1 MNPKNKIFGN
11 FPFGF
16 LGRGSLFYIL
26 GTMRSVRLLTAFWI
40 FAFAAE
46 VFSAAPSVTNCADG
60 RRVAN
65 IRFTGLADTDPRVV
79 ERELFH
85 APGAKFSGSEFLAEK
100 SRLESLDIFSDVSL
114 VCSETADGLDLE
126 YRFTE
131 LLHWIPSPAGK
142 KTDQDGWMLGVALAH
157 LNVLGEDIRIEAQ
170 YRTSIDPLFD
180 SKEFAIYASSP
191 WLGNLPV
198 SWNFEFLRTDSWDDL
213 RGFDDRSWFV
223 HLELDAKLWRN
234 VYLVWA
240 PSYRYV
246 EKFGSVPD
254 LGVGALLENRDSKT
268 DPRRGAFEE
277 FRVTRYGVFDSSV
290 ENFVEYLW
298 DNRLYFSR
306 GRWITGASSLVR
318 FRPGTQMFF
327 DRLHQGGANTLRG
340 FSPDSSVHGRHE
352 AIWNIEER
360 FVLLERRPFSVLGAN
375 LFFGVQLVAGVEGSF
390 LWDSRMP
397 GWEDYRESVYGGIHI
412 LIPALDRLRIEAGYS
427 PDGGGVKIS
436 VGLYDKNVS
445 LRWRSR

>member
-1 MNPKNKIFGN
+1 
-11 FPFGF
+11 
-16 LGRGSLFYIL
+16 
-26 GTMRSVRLLTAFWI
+26 MRSFRFLFAFWI
-40 FAFAAE
+40 FALVAKESFAAS
-46 VFSAAPSVTNCADG
+46 FATNCADG
-60 RRVAN
+60 KRIASVRLA
-65 IRFTGLADTDPRVV
+65 GLEDTDPRVV

-85 APGAKFSGSEFLAEK
+85 SSGAKFSGREFLDEK
-100 SRLESLDIFSDVSL
+100 SRLESLDIFSDVSIA
-114 VCSETADGLDLE
+114 CSETADGGLELE

-157 LNVLGEDIRIEAQ
+157 LNVLGEDIRVEAQ

-213 RGFDDRSWFV
+213 RGFDDKSWFV
-223 HLELDAKLWRN
+223 HLELDAKLFRN
-234 VYLVWA
+234 LYLVFS

-246 EKFGSVPD
+246 EGFGAVPD
-254 LGVGALLENRDSKT
+254 LGAGALLENRDSKT

-298 DNRLYFSR
+298 DNRLYVSR

-318 FRPGTQMFF
+318 FRPGRQMFF

-360 FVLLERRPFSVLGAN
+360 FVLLERRPFTVLGAN
-375 LFFGVQLVAGVEGSF
+375 LFWGVQLVAGVEGSF
-390 LWDSRMP
+390 LWDNRLP
-397 GWEDYRESVYGGIHI
+397 GWEDYRQSVYGGIHV

-436 VGLYDKNVS
+436 IGLYDKNVS

>member
-1 MNPKNKIFGN
+1 MNPKNSILGN
-11 FPFGF
+11 FPVGF

-26 GTMRSVRLLTAFWI
+26 ETMRPFCSLMVFCV
-40 FAFAAE
+40 FAFAAGA
-46 VFSAAPSVTNCADG
+46 FSSEPTSAGCVDG
-60 RRVAN
+60 MRIARV
-65 IRFTGLADTDPRVV
+65 RFTGLGDTDPRVV

-85 APGAKFSGSEFLAEK
+85 APGVNFSGRGFLAEK

-114 VCSETADGLDLE
+114 VCSESAGGLDLE

-157 LNVLGEDIRIEAQ
+157 LNVLGEDIRVEAQ
-170 YRTSIDPLFD
+170 YRTSVDPLFD

-191 WLGNLPV
+191 WLWNLPL
-198 SWNFEFLRTDSWDDL
+198 SWNFELLRTDSWDDL

-223 HLELDAKLWRN
+223 HLELDAKLWRDI
-234 VYLVWA
+234 YLVWA

-246 EKFGSVPD
+246 QGFGSVPD

-277 FRVTRYGVFDSSV
+277 FRVTCYGVFDSSV

-298 DNRLYFSR
+298 DNRLYFSL

-352 AIWNIEER
+352 AVWNIEER

-375 LFFGVQLVAGVEGSF
+375 LFWGVQLVAGVEGSF
-390 LWDSRMP
+390 LWDSQLP
-397 GWEDYRESVYGGIHI
+397 GWDDYRQSVYGGIHI

>member
-1 MNPKNKIFGN
+1 M
-11 FPFGF
+11 
-16 LGRGSLFYIL
+16 LFFRPL
-26 GTMRSVRLLTAFWI
+26 PAFWI
-40 FAFAAE
+40 FALVTGTLFATPAVE
-46 VFSAAPSVTNCADG
+46 NCVNGMRIAG
-60 RRVAN
+60 V
-65 IRFTGLADTDPRVV
+65 RFTGLENTDPRVV

-85 APGAKFSGSEFLAEK
+85 APGMGFSEREFFAEK
-100 SRLESLDIFSDVSL
+100 SRLESLDIFSNITLS
-114 VCSETADGLDLE
+114 CSETGGGGQDLE

-142 KTDQDGWMLGVALAH
+142 KTDQDGWMLGAALAH
-157 LNVLGEDIRIEAQ
+157 LNVLGEDIRVEAQ
-170 YRTSIDPLFD
+170 YRMSVDPLFE
-180 SKEFAIYASSP
+180 SKEFAVYASSP
-191 WLGNLPV
+191 WLWNLPV

-223 HLELDAKLWRN
+223 HLELDVKLWQN

-246 EKFGSVPD
+246 QSFGSVPD
-254 LGVGALLENRDSKT
+254 LGLGVLWESRNSRM
-268 DPRRGAFEE
+268 DPRHGAFEE

-290 ENFVEYLW
+290 ESFVEYLW

-306 GRWITGASSLVR
+306 GRWITGASSLFR

-327 DRLHQGGANTLRG
+327 ERLHQGGANSLRG
-340 FSPDSSVHGRHE
+340 FSPDSSIHGRHE
-352 AIWNIEER
+352 AIWNVEER

-375 LFFGVQLVAGVEGSF
+375 LFWGVQLVAGVEGSF
-390 LWDSRMP
+390 LWDSQMP
-397 GWEDYRESVYGGIHI
+397 GWEDYRQSVYGGIHF

>member
-1 MNPKNKIFGN
+1 
-11 FPFGF
+11 
-16 LGRGSLFYIL
+16 
-26 GTMRSVRLLTAFWI
+26 MRTFRLLTAFWI
-40 FAFAAE
+40 FALAAKTS
-46 VFSAAPSVTNCADG
+46 FPASAATNCAEG
-60 RRVAN
+60 KRIASVRLS
-65 IRFTGLADTDPRVV
+65 GLEDTDPRVV
-79 ERELFH
+79 ERELSH
-85 APGAKFSGSEFLAEK
+85 APGTVFSEREFFDEK

-114 VCSETADGLDLE
+114 ACSETAAGLDLE

-157 LNVLGEDIRIEAQ
+157 LNVLGEDIRVEAQ

-191 WLGNLPV
+191 WLLDLPL
-198 SWNFEFLRTDSWDDL
+198 SWNLEFLRTDSWDDL
-213 RGFDDRSWFV
+213 RGFDDKSWFV
-223 HLELDAKLWRN
+223 HLELDAKLFRN
-234 VYLVWA
+234 LYLVWA

-246 EKFGSVPD
+246 EGFGSVPD
-254 LGVGALLENRDSKT
+254 LGVGALWENRDSRT

-277 FRVTRYGVFDSSV
+277 FRVTRYGVFDSRV

-298 DNRLYFSR
+298 DNRLYISR

-318 FRPGTQMFF
+318 VRPGSQMFF

-340 FSPDSSVHGRHE
+340 FSPDSSAHGRHE
-352 AIWNIEER
+352 AIWNLEER

-375 LFFGVQLVAGVEGSF
+375 LFWGLQLVAGVEGSF
-390 LWDSRMP
+390 LWDDRMP
-397 GWEDYRESVYGGIHI
+397 GWEDYRESVYGGIHV

-445 LRWRSR
+445 MRWRSR

>member
-1 MNPKNKIFGN
+1 
-11 FPFGF
+11 
-16 LGRGSLFYIL
+16 
-26 GTMRSVRLLTAFWI
+26 MRSFRFLFAFWI
-40 FAFAAE
+40 FALVAKASFAAS
-46 VFSAAPSVTNCADG
+46 FATDCADG
-60 RRVAN
+60 KRIASVRLA
-65 IRFTGLADTDPRVV
+65 GLEDTDPRVV

-85 APGAKFSGSEFLAEK
+85 SPGAKFSGREFLDEK
-100 SRLESLDIFSDVSL
+100 SRLESLDIFSDVSIA
-114 VCSETADGLDLE
+114 CSETEGGGLALE
-126 YRFTE
+126 YRLTE

-157 LNVLGEDIRIEAQ
+157 LNVLGEDIRVEAQ

-198 SWNFEFLRTDSWDDL
+198 SWNLEFLRTDSWDDL
-213 RGFDDRSWFV
+213 RGFDDRSWFL
-223 HLELDAKLWRN
+223 HLELDAKLFRN
-234 VYLVWA
+234 LYVVFS

-246 EKFGSVPD
+246 ERFGSVPD

-277 FRVTRYGVFDSSV
+277 FRVTRYGAFDSSV

-298 DNRLYFSR
+298 DNRLYVSR

-318 FRPGTQMFF
+318 FRPGRQMFF

-360 FVLLERRPFSVLGAN
+360 FVLLERRPFTVLGAN
-375 LFFGVQLVAGVEGSF
+375 LFWGLQLVAGVEGSF
-390 LWDSRMP
+390 LWDNRMP
-397 GWEDYRESVYGGIHI
+397 GWEDYRQSVYGGIHV

-436 VGLYDKNVS
+436 IGLYDKNVS

>member
-1 MNPKNKIFGN
+1 
-11 FPFGF
+11 
-16 LGRGSLFYIL
+16 
-26 GTMRSVRLLTAFWI
+26 MRSFRFLFAFWI
-40 FAFAAE
+40 FALVAKESFAAS
-46 VFSAAPSVTNCADG
+46 FATNCADG
-60 RRVAN
+60 KRIASVRLA
-65 IRFTGLADTDPRVV
+65 GLEDTDPRVV

-85 APGAKFSGSEFLAEK
+85 SSGAKFSGREFLDEK
-100 SRLESLDIFSDVSL
+100 SRLESLDIFSDVSIA
-114 VCSETADGLDLE
+114 CSETADGGLELE

-157 LNVLGEDIRIEAQ
+157 LNVLGEDIRVEAQ

-213 RGFDDRSWFV
+213 RGFDDKSWFV
-223 HLELDAKLWRN
+223 HLELDAKLFRN
-234 VYLVWA
+234 LYLVFS

-246 EKFGSVPD
+246 EGFGAVPD

-298 DNRLYFSR
+298 DNRLYVSR

-318 FRPGTQMFF
+318 FRPGRQMFF

-360 FVLLERRPFSVLGAN
+360 FVLLERRPFTVLGAN
-375 LFFGVQLVAGVEGSF
+375 LFWGVQLVAGVEGSF
-390 LWDSRMP
+390 LWDNRLP
-397 GWEDYRESVYGGIHI
+397 GWEDYRQSVYGGIHV

-436 VGLYDKNVS
+436 IGLYDKNVS

>member
-1 MNPKNKIFGN
+1 
-11 FPFGF
+11 
-16 LGRGSLFYIL
+16 
-26 GTMRSVRLLTAFWI
+26 MRSFRRLTVFWI
-40 FAFAAE
+40 FALAAE
-46 VFSAAPSVTNCADG
+46 ASFSAPVSTNCADG
-60 RRVAN
+60 MRIASV
-65 IRFTGLADTDPRVV
+65 RFAGLADTDPRVV
-79 ERELFH
+79 ERELSLE
-85 APGAKFSGSEFLAEK
+85 PGSVFSAREFLDEK

-114 VCSETADGLDLE
+114 ACSETADGDLDLE

-157 LNVLGEDIRIEAQ
+157 LNVLGKDIRVEAQ

-191 WLGNLPV
+191 WLLDLPV

-213 RGFDDRSWFV
+213 RGFDDKSWYV
-223 HLELDAKLWRN
+223 HLELDAKLFRN
-234 VYLVWA
+234 FYLVFS

-246 EKFGSVPD
+246 ESFGAVPD
-254 LGVGALLENRDSKT
+254 LGVGALLENRDSRT

-277 FRVTRYGVFDSSV
+277 FRVTRYGAFDSSV

-298 DNRLYFSR
+298 DNRLYLSR
-306 GRWITGASSLVR
+306 GRLITGASSLLR
-318 FRPGTQMFF
+318 FRPGRQMFF

-375 LFFGVQLVAGVEGSF
+375 LFFGLQLVAGVEGSF
-390 LWDSRMP
+390 LWDTRLP
-397 GWEDYRESVYGGIHI
+397 GWEDYRESVYGGIHV

-427 PDGGGVKIS
+427 PDGGAVKIS

-445 LRWRSR
+445 MRWRSR